1 MPIAMS
7 FIQDFFSLESIQTIL
22 LMAMV
27 YCIAV
32 SMHETAH
39 GYIAYK
45 LGDDTAFLA
54 GRLTLNPLVHID
66 PVGLIAF
73 VIGGIGWAKPV
84 PINPTRFDRKYTMKK
99 GIVLTSLAG
108 PLTNMLLAIASNILY
123 FALITVLA
131 FTGADSLYNML
142 MGLSANAVIS
152 ILLNFFRLMITFNFI
167 LMVFNLLPI
176 PPLDGYKIFGA
187 ILPDRIYYK
196 LMSYERA
203 IGLVFLMIV
212 LFARGVL
219 SSVISVVSIPFQT
232 AIFNPLNLFFT
243 WLWQVLGI
251 I

>member
-7 FIQDFFSLESIQTIL
+7 LISNFFSLDNIRTIL
-22 LMAMV
+22 LMALV

-39 GYIAYK
+39 GWIAYK
-45 LGDDTAFLA
+45 LGDDTAYLQ
-54 GRLTLNPLVHID
+54 GRLTLNPLAHID
-66 PVGLIAF
+66 PVGLVCF

-84 PINPTRFDRKYTMKK
+84 PINPTRFDRRHTMKK

-108 PLTNMLLAIASNILY
+108 PLTNMLLAIASNILF
-123 FALITVLA
+123 FALITVFAL
-131 FTGADSLYNML
+131 TGTDTVFNML
-142 MGLSANAVIS
+142 TGQSGNIVIS
-152 ILLNFFRLMITFNFI
+152 LLIQFFRLMITFNFI

-196 LMSYERA
+196 LMNYERV
-203 IGLVFLMIV
+203 IGLVFLLLV
-212 LFARGVL
+212 LFGRGIL
-219 SSVISVVSIPFQT
+219 SSVISVVSIPFQA
-232 AIFNPLNLFFT
+232 AIFNPLNDFFT
-243 WLWQVLGI
+243 WLWQILGI